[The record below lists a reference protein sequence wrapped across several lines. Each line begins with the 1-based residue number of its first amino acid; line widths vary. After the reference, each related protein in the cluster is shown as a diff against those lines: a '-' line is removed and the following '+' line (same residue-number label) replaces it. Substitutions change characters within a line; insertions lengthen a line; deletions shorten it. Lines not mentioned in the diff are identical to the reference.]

1 MRNIT
6 NYLLD
11 FTEELGKEGYSI
23 VKAGVKTLYKAKG
36 ELAVYA
42 IQSYMNTRF
51 EIRLEDFAYEQ
62 DNLTKEQKEN
72 FYNNIDHEKLNFL
85 FELLEK
91 ARTTA
96 YDLHAK
102 ILSKLYGNFL
112 RNSKLNYHEKTLL
125 SNIDILND
133 EDLIYFHKVLKEN
146 VKDIDEAEIKKIK
159 IIFPVKTY
167 TEHYIFEKLVR
178 VGLFIDSSDI
188 NGGRIGGENFVLSDK
203 AFYIHN
209 FTVEIYNLLDL
220 ILGYKHSY

>member
-1 MRNIT
+1 MGNIT
-6 NYLLD
+6 NYVLD
-11 FTEELGKEGYSI
+11 FTEELGKQGYSI

-42 IQSYMNTRF
+42 MQSYMNTRF

-62 DNLTKEQKEN
+62 ENLTKEQKEN

-102 ILSKLYGNFL
+102 ILSKLYGNL
-112 RNSKLNYHEKTLL
+112 LKNGVLDYHEKTLL

-133 EDLIYFHKVLKEN
+133 EDLFHFYKILKNSEI
-146 VKDIDEAEIKKIK
+146 DIMEAKIK
-159 IIFPVKTY
+159 ETKILYTINTY
-167 TEHYIFEKLVR
+167 TEYYIFQNLER
-178 VGLFIDSSDI
+178 VGLIVTDKES
-188 NGGRIGGENFVLSDK
+188 NIGKIAVLHNEF
-203 AFYIHN
+203 FYIHN
-209 FTVEIYNLLDL
+209 FTLEIYNLLEL
-220 ILGYKHSY
+220 IFGDKYSC